1 MMNLHVLKKIQV
13 SHGIF
18 YGILLKGVT
27 LNFLE
32 HVYAHGL
39 EEYMYQQRKIKSQV
53 GYLRHKV

>member
-13 SHGIF
+13 SQGIF

-32 HVYAHGL
+32 HVCTWF
-39 EEYMYQQRKIKSQV
+39 RRVCINKKNQV
-53 GYLRHKV
+53 ASGIYLRHKV

>member
-32 HVYAHGL
+32 HVCTWFRRVYVST
-39 EEYMYQQRKIKSQV
+39 KKNQV
-53 GYLRHKV
+53 TSGIFKA

>member
-32 HVYAHGL
+32 HVCTWFRRVCINK
-39 EEYMYQQRKIKSQV
+39 EKSS
-53 GYLRHKV
+53 HKWDI

>member
-32 HVYAHGL
+32 HVCTWFRRVCINK
-39 EEYMYQQRKIKSQV
+39 ENSS
-53 GYLRHKV
+53 HKWDI

>member
-32 HVYAHGL
+32 HVCTYIWFRRVHVST
-39 EEYMYQQRKIKSQV
+39 KKNQV
-53 GYLRHKV
+53 TSGIFKA